1 MAYRI
6 SHTVN
11 IDEFYHQYIDSL
23 IFRNY
28 GVNMKKFFWRVV
40 IFIAIF
46 IIACGGPAWGRENE
60 VLTPRVEA
68 ANLDLSGINKFIQ
81 TLDNDIQ
88 KLLPGLDPKSWGVT
102 GPVWD
107 FQKVGKSI
115 IQYFLR
121 ELVFNLRL
129 LGELLIVALALAVLQ
144 NIKHAFE
151 SDTVSQLAFGLCF
164 IIIMALVLN
173 SLKVTFTIAGGA
185 LQEMTN
191 FMYAILPL
199 LFTLIVAGGGLTTTA
214 IVHPLLISSVGI
226 VAGLVNNLVFPMIM
240 FAGVLGMASF
250 IVDGFQVNKL
260 ANLLKTI
267 ALGILGTAMALF
279 IGLITIRGFAASVA
293 DSAALRTAKYLS
305 GTFLP
310 VVGGTISDTMEMAVG
325 CSMVVKAGVGVF
337 GLGLIILITIFPLLK
352 ILAVAMVF
360 QLTGAAIQPLGN
372 NRLADALQTA
382 GHTFFNIFGAL
393 AIVGLM
399 FFIAVA
405 ILIGVANFGAR

>member
-1 MAYRI
+1 MTN
-6 SHTVN
+6 H
-11 IDEFYHQYIDSL
+11 
-23 IFRNY
+23 
-28 GVNMKKFFWRVV
+28 FWQVF
-40 IFIAIF
+40 IFITILL
-46 IIACGGPAWGRENE
+46 IVGGGPVWASSQAAEPLQFE
-60 VLTPRVEA
+60 VPE
-68 ANLDLSGINKFIQ
+68 LDLSGMNKFLA

-88 KLLPGLDPKSWGVT
+88 TLLPRLDPKSWGIT
-102 GPVWD
+102 GPEWNL
-107 FQKVGKSI
+107 GKIGRSI
-115 IQYFLR
+115 VQYFLR

-129 LGELLIVALALAVLQ
+129 LGELLLLALALAVLQ

-164 IIIMALVLN
+164 LVVMALVLN
-173 SLKVTFTIAGGA
+173 CFKVTFTIAGEA
-185 LQEMTN
+185 LREMTS

-214 IVHPLLISSVGI
+214 IVHPLLISSVGV
-226 VAGLVNNLVFPMIM
+226 VAGLVNNLVFPLIM
-240 FAGVLGMASF
+240 FAGILGMAGF
-250 IVDGFQVNKL
+250 LVEGFQVNKM
-260 ANLLKTI
+260 ANLLKTV

-279 IGLITIRGFAASVA
+279 IGLVTIRGFAASVA

-310 VVGGTISDTMEMAVG
+310 VVGGTISDTMEMAIG
-325 CSMVVKAGVGVF
+325 CSMVVKAGLGVF

-352 ILAVAMVF
+352 ILAVALIF

-372 NRLADALQTA
+372 SRLADSLQTA
-382 GHTFFNIFGAL
+382 GNTFFNVFGAL

-405 ILIGVANFGAR
+405 ILVGVANFGAR

>member
-1 MAYRI
+1 MKQHLRFVI
-6 SHTVN
+6 
-11 IDEFYHQYIDSL
+11 IIIL
-23 IFRNY
+23 MIF
-28 GVNMKKFFWRVV
+28 MLM
-40 IFIAIF
+40 I
-46 IIACGGPAWGRENE
+46 CGGKVWGSSNGAET
-60 VLTPRVEA
+60 LKFDAP
-68 ANLDLSGINKFIQ
+68 NLDFGGMNKFLR

-102 GPVWD
+102 GPEWNLG
-107 FQKVGKSI
+107 KIGKSI

-129 LGELLIVALALAVLQ
+129 LGELILLALALAVLQ

-164 IIIMALVLN
+164 LVVMALVLN
-173 SLKVTFTIAGGA
+173 SFKVTFAIAGDA
-185 LQEMTN
+185 LQEMTS

-214 IVHPLLISSVGI
+214 IVHPLLVSSVGI
-226 VAGLVNNLVFPMIM
+226 VAGLVKSLIFPLIM
-240 FAGVLGMASF
+240 FAGILGMAGF
-250 IVDGFQVNKL
+250 LVEGFQVNKM
-260 ANLLKTI
+260 ANLLKTV
-267 ALGILGTAMALF
+267 ALGILGTTMALF
-279 IGLITIRGFAASVA
+279 IGIITIRGFAASVA
-293 DSAALRTAKYLS
+293 DSTALRTAKYLS

-310 VVGGTISDTMEMAVG
+310 VVGGTISDTMEMAIG
-325 CSMVVKAGVGVF
+325 CSLVVKAGVGVF

-352 ILAVAMVF
+352 ILAVALVF

-382 GHTFFNIFGAL
+382 GNTFFNVFGAL

-405 ILIGVANFGAR
+405 ILVGVANFGAR

>member
-1 MAYRI
+1 
-6 SHTVN
+6 
-11 IDEFYHQYIDSL
+11 
-23 IFRNY
+23 
-28 GVNMKKFFWRVV
+28 MKKNLGRFFL
-40 IFIAIF
+40 F
-46 IIACGGPAWGRENE
+46 IIIFMMIGGGLVRGSATGAE
-60 VLTPRVEA
+60 TPQVDTSK
-68 ANLDLSGINKFIQ
+68 LDLNGMNMFLQ

-88 KLLPGLDPKSWGVT
+88 KLLPRLDLKSWGVT
-102 GPVWD
+102 GPEWD
-107 FQKVGKSI
+107 LGKIGKSI

-129 LGELLIVALALAVLQ
+129 LGELLLLALALAVLQ

-164 IIIMALVLN
+164 LVVMALVLN
-173 SLKVTFTIAGGA
+173 CFKVTFAIAGGA
-185 LQEMTN
+185 LQEMTS
-191 FMYAILPL
+191 FMYSILPL

-214 IVHPLLISSVGI
+214 IVHPLLISSVGM
-226 VAGLVNNLVFPMIM
+226 VAGVVNNLVFPLIM
-240 FAGVLGMASF
+240 FAGILGMAGF
-250 IVDGFQVNKL
+250 LVEGFQVNKM
-260 ANLLKTI
+260 ANLLKTV

-310 VVGGTISDTMEMAVG
+310 VVGGAISDTMEMAIG
-325 CSMVVKAGVGVF
+325 CSLVVKAGLGVF

-352 ILAVAMVF
+352 ILAVALIF

-372 NRLADALQTA
+372 SRLADALQTA
-382 GHTFFNIFGAL
+382 GNTFFDVFGAL

-405 ILIGVANFGAR
+405 ILVGVANFGAR